1 VSLPSKLFPRM
12 YRDSN
17 IETIEEL
24 ATKLSVELD
33 ELKNLKSDAP
43 EIREAIATKER
54 MLNELKKFL
63 ARRDEDPE

>member
-1 VSLPSKLFPRM
+1 M

-24 ATKLSVELD
+24 ASKLSVELD

-43 EIREAIATKER
+43 EIKEAISTKEK

-63 ARRDEDPE
+63 ARKEEDPE